1 MSPQINVC
9 FYVHH
14 LYTVCADWLLKTCY
28 FGRNIREH
36 YLRIY
41 FISSCYFW
49 LKNKQI
55 NKNNA
60 PVQLK
65 DSWLFV
71 LFKKN
76 HLSESGCKNLPGGVL
91 TTEMRHWRWKA
102 LTFTFPSSTEK
113 VFVWITTL
121 LLLFFF
127 SSGSDTKVAGKH
139 SATYKY
145 DNTMFATAYLVFT
158 IEFDKQFLTF

>member
-49 LKNKQI
+49 LKKKNKK
-55 NKNNA
+55 KNNA

-71 LFKKN
+71 LFKKKTLVRVRLQKSSWWSFDN
-76 HLSESGCKNLPGGVL
+76 WNATLEMKSSDIHLP
-91 TTEMRHWRWKA
+91 
-102 LTFTFPSSTEK
+102 
-113 VFVWITTL
+113 L
-121 LLLFFF
+121 LYREGLCLNNNIVAAVFF
-127 SSGSDTKVAGKH
+127 SLWKWHKGSRQTLSH
-139 SATYKY
+139 
-145 DNTMFATAYLVFT
+145 L
-158 IEFDKQFLTF
+158 